1 MQMINEADLGITA
14 SDILNQD
21 YQNRCLQ
28 WKPIP
33 LSKDQM
39 PVVVSDIPIV
49 ETEKLEN
56 VLWEDLRKPRGT
68 GELVMMR
75 DYLDAD
81 NAEPSAGI
89 RETVPA
95 VMQPM
100 QQVEPIVETGVRI
113 AENRG
118 EDMRIVKTSPKTDG
132 ETGETGETGEI
143 EEEEIVETENYVGER
158 MDSERQTEELNEEE
172 EEELVIVVEFD
183 RTDEHVDP
191 REPREPR
198 EPGEQTEGD
207 KDKEEGKEEG
217 KEEKEEE
224 EGETANSNGNNS
236 LNEKKSKKELKKEKK
251 EQKRREK
258 EEKKKKKKKKEERN
272 PKESIVVDSCVITM
286 PEFR

>member
-118 EDMRIVKTSPKTDG
+118 EEMRIVKTSPKTD
-132 ETGETGETGEI
+132 GETGETGEI

-158 MDSERQTEELNEEE
+158 MDSERQTEELNEE
-172 EEELVIVVEFD
+172 
-183 RTDEHVDP
+183 DE
-191 REPREPR
+191 
-198 EPGEQTEGD
+198 
-207 KDKEEGKEEG
+207 
-217 KEEKEEE
+217 
-224 EGETANSNGNNS
+224 
-236 LNEKKSKKELKKEKK
+236 
-251 EQKRREK
+251 
-258 EEKKKKKKKKEERN
+258 
-272 PKESIVVDSCVITM
+272 
-286 PEFR
+286 

>member
-33 LSKDQM
+33 LSKDEM
-39 PVVVSDIPIV
+39 PVVVPDIPIV

-56 VLWEDLRKPRGT
+56 VLWEDLRQPRGT

-75 DYLDAD
+75 DYLDTD
-81 NAEPSAGI
+81 TAEPSAGI
-89 RETVPA
+89 TETAPA
-95 VMQPM
+95 VMPPM
-100 QQVEPIVETGVRI
+100 RQVEPMVETGVRV

-118 EDMRIVKTSPKTDG
+118 EELQIVKTTPKTDV
-132 ETGETGETGEI
+132 ETGETGET
-143 EEEEIVETENYVGER
+143 EEEEIVETETHVGER
-158 MDSERQTEELNEEE
+158 MDSERQTEELTEEEEAE

-183 RTDEHVDP
+183 RTGEHV
-191 REPREPR
+191 EQR
-198 EPGEQTEGD
+198 EPGEQTEEDKDKD
-207 KDKEEGKEEG
+207 KDKEEEEEG
-217 KEEKEEE
+217 KASGE
-224 EGETANSNGNNS
+224 EGEPVNSNGNNS

-258 EEKKKKKKKKEERN
+258 EEKKKKKKEERN
-272 PKESIVVDSCVITM
+272 PKENIVVDSCVITM

>member
-39 PVVVSDIPIV
+39 PVVVSDIPVV

-118 EDMRIVKTSPKTDG
+118 EEMRIVKTSPKTDG
-132 ETGETGETGEI
+132 ETGETGETG
-143 EEEEIVETENYVGER
+143 EEIVETENYVGER

-172 EEELVIVVEFD
+172 EEEELVIVVEFD
-183 RTDEHVDP
+183 RTGEHVDQ

-207 KDKEEGKEEG
+207 KDKEEEDKEEG

-224 EGETANSNGNNS
+224 GGGTANSNGNNS
-236 LNEKKSKKELKKEKK
+236 LNEKKTKKELKKEKK

-258 EEKKKKKKKKEERN
+258 EEKKKKKKKKKEERN